1 MSRDSEING
10 PHDDGGRGIIR
21 GRFIHVADFSAEA
34 PELRTRSKFTIF
46 SKLGFYV
53 SYRVSYNMACP
64 AKKQSYV
71 RRDDPIID

>member
-1 MSRDSEING
+1 MGAEVLYAVA
-10 PHDDGGRGIIR
+10 
-21 GRFIHVADFSAEA
+21 FIHVADFSAEGL
-34 PELRTRSKFTIF
+34 ELRTRSKFTIF

-53 SYRVSYNMACP
+53 SYRVSYSMACL